1 MRFIG
6 INEMYGFF
14 SYSEEELRKPKE
26 AYDCSAIIES
36 MTDKDSWNK
45 PVSIL
50 ESLPVEFLLDFGQK
64 HDDFMSMESIC
75 REESDIRGGGQA
87 LKQEAGSRYLDEAMV
102 KTGVFGKVVGED
114 SACDIESALNYG
126 IESCKGLYY
135 VLTSRLLPLIENVR
149 TLMSFI
155 ETCNE
160 HKDHCDRLVTLATD
174 ESSNIKLVDTWLYA
188 YSESSELPLVRPNIG
203 EVSKE
208 MFATLCNQAGVFRG
222 NLGLY
227 KDGAVVVPFPID
239 ASDEEIAST
248 LLMAFINGFTGREYI
263 EDLCMN
269 EIELVRENGRFRVKE
284 RQYAERSLYKEV
296 ALIAACEPS
305 ITMK

>member
-1 MRFIG
+1 
-6 INEMYGFF
+6 
-14 SYSEEELRKPKE
+14 
-26 AYDCSAIIES
+26 
-36 MTDKDSWNK
+36 
-45 PVSIL
+45 
-50 ESLPVEFLLDFGQK
+50 
-64 HDDFMSMESIC
+64 
-75 REESDIRGGGQA
+75 
-87 LKQEAGSRYLDEAMV
+87 
-102 KTGVFGKVVGED
+102 
-114 SACDIESALNYG
+114 
-126 IESCKGLYY
+126 
-135 VLTSRLLPLIENVR
+135 
-149 TLMSFI
+149 
-155 ETCNE
+155 
-160 HKDHCDRLVTLATD
+160 
-174 ESSNIKLVDTWLYA
+174 
-188 YSESSELPLVRPNIG
+188 
-203 EVSKE
+203 